1 MVLQISPFLATNWQ
15 TVVGYTGTSLQYK
28 LTTQN
33 DGIVTNSIYRFR
45 INSENDYGSSEWS
58 PTVAVAVAALP
69 TAPDKPEKVQ
79 YLSTQNSIYVTWKKP
94 SDSQPITGY
103 QLFMND
109 QISGKSEMVYNGRRN
124 PNLMSFNAANLQ
136 TGKAFGFSVL
146 AFNFNGAGELS
157 EEAVFKTCT
166 APSGQLAPIV

>member
-69 TAPDKPEKVQ
+69 TAPEKPEKV
-79 YLSTQNSIYVTWKKP
+79 
-94 SDSQPITGY
+94 
-103 QLFMND
+103 
-109 QISGKSEMVYNGRRN
+109 
-124 PNLMSFNAANLQ
+124 
-136 TGKAFGFSVL
+136 
-146 AFNFNGAGELS
+146 
-157 EEAVFKTCT
+157 
-166 APSGQLAPIV
+166 